1 MREQHVRRGR
11 GSDQWMINL
20 IIYRMVAIDGD
31 VLLNVVG
38 INIIIGIQNEVH
50 QQQLRLYHR
59 HMYTSD

>member
-38 INIIIGIQNEVH
+38 INIIIGI
-50 QQQLRLYHR
+50 
-59 HMYTSD
+59 